1 MSDFVVVEPATFL
14 CQDGNMKTGNNEGKA
29 ALLVF
34 EQDAL
39 TAIKFRDS

>member
-14 CQDGNMKTGNNEGKA
+14 KTGNNEGKA